1 MEWVNPSAFYGG
13 LSLWALSGAESTSMT
28 RRIHAFRGA
37 FRGTVFN
44 PNGRPVV
51 SLFRQAWLK
60 KCGCCFK
67 AVHYRKKNCD
77 GLIGAFITTHTP
89 SVQQIQ

>member
-1 MEWVNPSAFYGG
+1 
-13 LSLWALSGAESTSMT
+13 MT
-28 RRIHAFRGA
+28 K
-37 FRGTVFN
+37 
-44 PNGRPVV
+44 PVV
-51 SLFRQAWLK
+51 FLVPASMMK

-67 AVHYRKKNCD
+67 AVYYRKKNCD